1 MQFFCLYLRLKH
13 NATYHVHVHYR
24 PHTKLRPAAC
34 RPGCV
39 IAQPRSKRKS
49 ALWRAVRGF
58 PFYPPQVAFKPL
70 QGLKSTP
77 AAAFLRLGH
86 KFKTTFLL
94 ISAAVCT
101 AVPAQAA
108 HPAVPDSAAARGWYL
123 GAEGGVPFAV
133 STFSSFAGGRT
144 YGGWQAG
151 VSAGY
156 AFGRTVSLEAQAS
169 WGRPA
174 LAARRCCT
182 ESGYWLGSDG
192 RRYYAPASGMEGWDY
207 RSLESRATVQSYGL
221 QLNLNVLPLLGAGR
235 QGRWRL
241 EISPRI
247 AAVGTKARLYER
259 ATGRRVKS
267 LPARW
272 HMGAGFRLQGSC
284 AVAGRLRLGVY
295 TGMTF
300 LTGKGLDGIPRHAHS
315 SNYLWESGVRLSFH
329 FGKAKAE
336 AARPAYVPP
345 VVPVQP
351 EPQPQPAEEK
361 PTPVIAEQP
370 GQEPAA
376 PKAQQKKT
384 LFPTIYF
391 DFNSSAV
398 RPSERGK
405 AETIASMMASDPA
418 MRVRLTGW
426 CDRRGSVP
434 VNQRVSLRRAEAVK
448 RLLVS
453 LGIDAERIEVDG
465 KGTDHTQPEAAKAR
479 RVEAVNIEE
488 VEP

>member
-1 MQFFCLYLRLKH
+1 MARRQELPVL
-13 NATYHVHVHYR
+13 
-24 PHTKLRPAAC
+24 
-34 RPGCV
+34 
-39 IAQPRSKRKS
+39 
-49 ALWRAVRGF
+49 
-58 PFYPPQVAFKPL
+58 PPQVAFKPL
-70 QGLKSTP
+70 QRLLHTP

-86 KFKTTFLL
+86 KFKTTLL
-94 ISAAVCT
+94 AMSAAACT

-108 HPAVPDSAAARGWYL
+108 TPLSADSAATRGWYL
-123 GAEGGVPFAV
+123 GVEGGVPFAV
-133 STFSSFAGGRT
+133 GTFSSFAGGRT
-144 YGGWQAG
+144 YAGWQAG

-156 AFGRTVSLEAQAS
+156 AFGPTVSLEAQAS

-182 ESGYWLGSDG
+182 ESGYWLGADG

-207 RSLESRATVQSYGL
+207 RSLESRSTVQSYGI

-235 QGRWRL
+235 RRL
-241 EISPRI
+241 EISPRV
-247 AAVGTKARLYER
+247 AAVGTKARLYDR
-259 ATGRRVKS
+259 ATGRRVKG

-329 FGKAKAE
+329 FGKSKAE

-351 EPQPQPAEEK
+351 EPKPQPAEEK
-361 PTPVIAEQP
+361 PAPVIAERP
-370 GQEPAA
+370 RQEPAT

-405 AETIASMMASDPA
+405 AEAIASMMASDPA
-418 MRVRLTGW
+418 VRVRLTGW
-426 CDRRGSVP
+426 CDRRGGVP

-479 RVEAVNIEE
+479 RVETVNIEE

>member
-1 MQFFCLYLRLKH
+1 M
-13 NATYHVHVHYR
+13 
-24 PHTKLRPAAC
+24 
-34 RPGCV
+34 
-39 IAQPRSKRKS
+39 S
-49 ALWRAVRGF
+49 
-58 PFYPPQVAFKPL
+58 
-70 QGLKSTP
+70 
-77 AAAFLRLGH
+77 AAA
-86 KFKTTFLL
+86 
-94 ISAAVCT
+94 CT

-108 HPAVPDSAAARGWYL
+108 TPLSADSAATRGWYL
-123 GAEGGVPFAV
+123 GVEGGVPFAV
-133 STFSSFAGGRT
+133 GTFSSFAGGRT
-144 YGGWQAG
+144 YAGWQAG

-182 ESGYWLGSDG
+182 ESGYWLGADG

-207 RSLESRATVQSYGL
+207 RSLESRSTVQSYGI

-235 QGRWRL
+235 RRL
-241 EISPRI
+241 EISPRV
-247 AAVGTKARLYER
+247 AAVGTKARLYDR
-259 ATGRRVKS
+259 ATGRRVKG

-284 AVAGRLRLGVY
+284 AVAGRLRLGLY

-329 FGKAKAE
+329 FGKSKAE

-351 EPQPQPAEEK
+351 EPKPQPAEEK
-361 PTPVIAEQP
+361 PAPVIAERP
-370 GQEPAA
+370 RQEPAT

-405 AETIASMMASDPA
+405 AEAIASMMASDPA
-418 MRVRLTGW
+418 VRVRLTGW
-426 CDRRGSVP
+426 CDRRGGVP

-479 RVEAVNIEE
+479 RVETVNIEE